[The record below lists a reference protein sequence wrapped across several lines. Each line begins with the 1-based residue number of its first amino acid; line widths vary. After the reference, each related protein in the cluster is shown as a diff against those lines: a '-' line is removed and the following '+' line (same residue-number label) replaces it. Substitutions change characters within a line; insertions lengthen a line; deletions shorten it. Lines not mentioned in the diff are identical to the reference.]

1 MGTGKRSKKVLAISP
16 AQNSNSSYTL
26 TLYYKTS
33 ELSTGF
39 SVAPSVL
46 NLLKTNAASFAEVNS
61 SNSVIVTPVFE
72 DHSADG
78 YYSYT
83 YTFSG
88 FSLFALVDN
97 AVALPVTLVNFVA
110 EKRGKVS
117 QLSWSTSREINT
129 SRFVIERSVDGSRY
143 SEIGTVGASGN
154 TSANRDYVYNDLT
167 PQRGFNYY
175 RLRIENIDGSFNY
188 SPVRVLGFDTKEEFV
203 IFPNPAKGVITISLG
218 EPVSNVRINITDS
231 KGQVVQR
238 GVIRQS
244 TSLLLNVSNLPAGTY
259 YVELL
264 NDKSKKVQK
273 LVISR

>member
-1 MGTGKRSKKVLAISP
+1 MGMGRRSKKVFSITP
-16 AQNSNSSYTL
+16 AQNANSSYTL

-39 SVAPSVL
+39 AVAPSVL
-46 NLLKTNAASFAEVNS
+46 NLIKTNAANFDNVNS

-97 AVALPVTLVNFVA
+97 AVALPLTLLDFTA
-110 EKRGKVS
+110 EKQGKTS
-117 QLSWSTSREINT
+117 RLSWSTSREINT

-143 SEIGTVGASGN
+143 SDIGSVAAAGN
-154 TSANRDYVYNDLT
+154 STGTLDYVFSDMT

-175 RLRIENIDGSFNY
+175 RLKMVNADGSY
-188 SPVRVLGFDTKEEFV
+188 RHSATKVLGYDTKEEFV
-203 IFPNPAKGVITISLG
+203 IFPNPAKGNVTLSLG
-218 EPVSNVRINITDS
+218 EHVNNARISITNG

-238 GVIRQS
+238 EVIQRSSAMQ
-244 TSLLLNVSNLPAGTY
+244 LDVSRLPAGTY
-259 YVELL
+259 YVELQ
-264 NDKSKKVQK
+264 NDRSKKVQK
-273 LVISR
+273 LVISH